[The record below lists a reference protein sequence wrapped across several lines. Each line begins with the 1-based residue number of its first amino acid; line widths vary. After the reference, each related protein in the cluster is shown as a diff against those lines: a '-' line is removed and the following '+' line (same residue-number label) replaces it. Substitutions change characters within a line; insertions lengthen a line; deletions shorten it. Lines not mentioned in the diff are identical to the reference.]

1 MNPHGAVVT
10 PSPRSGKVQRTI
22 YPSAS
27 MQPDSSQFVRPSE
40 WHVKSFLRPTNVIDY
55 NDADVRALAM
65 ELARDAEPQMV
76 AVRCFEWVR
85 DNIRHSLDHNDI
97 RVTLSASDVLR
108 HGTGLC
114 YSKSHLLAALLRANA
129 IPCGLVYQ
137 RLATDGSGNS
147 FCLHGLNAVWLP
159 EYDWYRIDPRG
170 NREGIRTSFDPPREH
185 LAFETSMPG
194 EGLINEVF
202 ADPLSVVVDAL
213 TRCSTMDEL
222 CKALPDW

>member
-1 MNPHGAVVT
+1 MHEININFRRPVII
-10 PSPRSGKVQRTI
+10 P
-22 YPSAS
+22 
-27 MQPDSSQFVRPSE
+27 VRPSE
-40 WHVKSFLRPTNVIDY
+40 WQVKRFLRPTDVIDY
-55 NDADVRALAM
+55 DDADVRALAV
-65 ELARDAEPQMV
+65 ELARDAEPRMV
-76 AVRCFEWVR
+76 AARCFEWVR

-97 RVTLSASDVLR
+97 RVTLTASEVLR

-137 RLATDGSGNS
+137 RLATATDESGNS

-159 EYDWYRIDPRG
+159 EHDWYRIDPRG
-170 NREGIRTSFDPPREH
+170 NRKGIKTWFDPPREH
-185 LAFETSMPG
+185 LAFETSVPG
-194 EGLINEVF
+194 EGLIDQVF

-222 CKALPDW
+222 CKALPDWKAEQNVGNGAADDVP